1 MLNGDHKEKP
11 KWKWIRKID
20 LVQLD
25 RLYLPVRSVVAQ
37 LQIHVRKLTWKV
49 RYTSGL
55 QKEGCYSQKIKSCS
69 AKQVLSWQLEAKL
82 QVLSGWMEAYKWI
95 YCDLW
100 YELILTEKPLSR
112 GGRKSLL
119 RATFFPVKRP
129 SICNRRSLIRLN
141 MVLLP
146 WIPSNPLEANHPKI
160 TEDSSEKSV
169 NATPLSVSSVV
180 VEWEKNTRLPYD

>member
-95 YCDLW
+95 LW
-100 YELILTEKPLSR
+100 SLRWTDFN
-112 GGRKSLL
+112 RK
-119 RATFFPVKRP
+119 ATQQR
-129 SICNRRSLIRLN
+129 
-141 MVLLP
+141 
-146 WIPSNPLEANHPKI
+146 
-160 TEDSSEKSV
+160 
-169 NATPLSVSSVV
+169 
-180 VEWEKNTRLPYD
+180 WEKKPIESHFFSSKKTIHLQQKFTYSTKYGSPSLDPLQSTASKPA